1 MSKTKVLIS
10 GRGLNTIRQSGRFPC
25 SECLKD
31 VGVNSVYCQSC
42 KRWVHGHCFKVS
54 DLLVSYE
61 NFQCTRC
68 QGLAPTTDKR
78 DLFSVVIGSNSIDV
92 LHSCCYVGDMITSGG
107 VCTEATIICGRTA
120 WRNVLNSMF
129 YALHANEWWA
139 LSKDDLL
146 KLERNECAMM
156 HWILTFFH

>member
-1 MSKTKVLIS
+1 M
-10 GRGLNTIRQSGRFPC
+10 
-25 SECLKD
+25 
-31 VGVNSVYCQSC
+31 
-42 KRWVHGHCFKVS
+42 
-54 DLLVSYE
+54 SYE

-156 HWILTFFH
+156 HWILTFFHWYSQHHRAVWKVGNTLPCIILKNKPTHLVSTFATHWSVNQQNSKI